1 MFAKIL
7 GWTANL
13 CFRRSGTIII
23 VALVLFLIAVVL
35 ALRLEFSADVQQLL
49 PQSDARIN
57 QYFEALSKFSGA
69 ETLIGVVKPSETRDL
84 HLVQEFVKHF
94 GKSAAQSR
102 MVGDVDFNSNQ
113 LAIRFFRKFFLKH
126 IFLFLDE
133 QDFNNVINVLSKEGM
148 SRALK
153 QARAT
158 LISQAGLV
166 QKEFIEQDPLNL
178 RRFMFKYSP
187 KLKQG
192 LQLDLIDGY
201 YFSADHRMSFVLI
214 YPTRNPQDLEFDRA
228 LLASLRKSAD
238 ETFAWLDKLHGWPTG
253 EAARRLSIS
262 FTGPHAILFEEC
274 GQIKHDTLTTLI
286 SSFLLVVV
294 LFVVAFRSTGS
305 LLFVGGPLLAS
316 LVFTLALCY
325 VTLGYINIL
334 TIVLV
339 VSVVGLGIDF
349 AVHLYSRFIDERDSG
364 KVAAEALRISY
375 THTGSGTLAC
385 AATTSLAFLSC
396 ALSRFQGVKH
406 LGLLA
411 AAGIV
416 ICLSTTFFF
425 MGAVLKYRERF
436 ARHKAKKPRPGHLG
450 LTKLAKLVTDHPG
463 LIIAVWAILT
473 LLAAVRVSHV
483 KFSEDITKLRAKTS
497 QAVRLQGQISRDIG
511 GSFKDWIV
519 FKTVPDSKSALE
531 FAEHVQTVSAPMI
544 ADGTLAGA
552 SSLLDFVPSLT
563 RQEQNIRRLE
573 RLSRKLSPRAV
584 VSAFEAA
591 VEDNGLRM
599 TDLYREYINQLAASL
614 AVREIID
621 LRRLT
626 ADKSVRR
633 FLRRFLEA
641 DSSGLSIACYVS
653 PAKLLSAKRD
663 AVAFERKLR
672 RRLGNAPSIVSTTY
686 LTAVLKD
693 MIMQDM
699 WVIAIVAAILVL
711 AVLLMQFRNF
721 WVALI
726 AIVPLGSGALM
737 MLASASVLG
746 INLNP
751 VNLFVL
757 PMILGIG
764 IDDGIHLVHRFL
776 ERKTHANEAIVGT
789 GKALV
794 LTSLTTVLAFGTLV
808 FAGFEGLVQVGIF
821 TILGVGFSLLAS
833 ITLLPALLVWSGR
846 VSRRL
851 DAK

>member
-1 MFAKIL
+1 MFERVL

-23 VALVLFLIAVVL
+23 VALALLLIAVVL
-35 ALRLEFSADVQQLL
+35 ALRLEFSADIRQLL
-49 PQSDARIN
+49 PQSHPRVN
-57 QYFEALSKFSGA
+57 QYFEALSRFAGS
-69 ETLIGVVKPSETRDL
+69 ETLIGVVRPSGTQDV

-94 GKSAAQSR
+94 GESVSGSR
-102 MVGDVDFNSNQ
+102 MVGDVDFNANQ
-113 LAIRFFRKFFLKH
+113 LALRFFRKFFLKH

-133 QDFNNVINVLSKEGM
+133 QDFNNVIDALSKEGM

-158 LISQAGLV
+158 LISQAGIV
-166 QKEFIEQDPLNL
+166 QKEFIEHDPLNL

-192 LQLDLIDGY
+192 LKLDLIDGY
-201 YFSADHRMSFVLI
+201 YFSADHKMGFVLI
-214 YPTRNPQDLEFDRA
+214 YPTKNPQDLDFDRA
-228 LLASLRKSAD
+228 LLASLRESAD
-238 ETFAWLDKLHGWPTG
+238 EAFAWQDNLHGWAMG
-253 EAARRLSIS
+253 EAAQRLSIS
-262 FTGPHAILFEEC
+262 FTGPHAILLEES
-274 GQIKHDTLTTLI
+274 GLIKDDTLTTLI
-286 SSFLLVVV
+286 SSFALVVV

-305 LLFVGGPLLAS
+305 LLFVGGPLLSS

-349 AVHLYSRFIDERDSG
+349 AVHLYSRFVDERASG
-364 KVAAEALRISY
+364 RMAAEALRISY
-375 THTGSGTLAC
+375 TRTGSGTLAC

-406 LGLLA
+406 IGLLA

-425 MGAVLKYRERF
+425 MGAVLKQQERLG
-436 ARHKAKKPRPGHLG
+436 RHKVNTPRAAILG
-450 LTKLAKLVTDHPG
+450 LTKLARLVTNHPG
-463 LIIAVWAILT
+463 PIIAVWTILT
-473 LLAAVRVSHV
+473 LLAAIRVSQV

-497 QAVRLQGQISRDIG
+497 QAARLQTQISRDIG
-511 GSFKDWIV
+511 GSFKDWII
-519 FKTVPDSKSALE
+519 FKTVPDSEAALK
-531 FAEHVQTVSAPMI
+531 FAEHVKTESAAMI
-544 ADGTLAGA
+544 ADGTLAAA
-552 SSLLDFVPSLT
+552 SSLLDFVPSLA
-563 RQEQNIRRLE
+563 RQLENIRRLE
-573 RLSRKLSPRAV
+573 RLSGKLSPRAIAP
-584 VSAFEAA
+584 AFEAA
-591 VEDNGLRM
+591 VEGSGLRM

-614 AVREIID
+614 SVKEPID
-621 LRRLT
+621 LNALA
-626 ADKSVRR
+626 ADKSVKRL
-633 FLRRFLEA
+633 LRRFLEA

-663 AVAFERKLR
+663 AVAFEHKLR
-672 RRLGNAPSIVSTTY
+672 KRLGNTPSIVSTTY

-693 MIMQDM
+693 LIVQDI
-699 WVIAIVAAILVL
+699 WLIAIVAAVLVL
-711 AVLLMQFRNF
+711 AILLMQFRNL

-737 MLASASVLG
+737 MLATASMLG
-746 INLNP
+746 IDLNP
-751 VNLFVL
+751 VNLFVV

-776 ERKTHANEAIVGT
+776 EKKAHAQDAIVGT
-789 GKALV
+789 GKALI
-794 LTSLTTVLAFGTLV
+794 LTSLTTILAFGTLV
-808 FAGFEGLVQVGIF
+808 FAGFEGLVQIGII

-833 ITLLPALLVWSGR
+833 ITFLPALLVRLPSVG
-846 VSRRL
+846 RRL
-851 DAK
+851 NVG